1 MSREEAATVYLD
13 NLLGF
18 HRDFLDYHEAADT
31 LTDHDKSI
39 LEQAASGNLNCAFGA
54 KKANFYSVI

>member
-18 HRDFLDYHEAADT
+18 HGNFHKYHEAAET
-31 LTDHDKSI
+31 LTGDDKSI
-39 LEQAASGNLNCAFGA
+39 LERAVSGNQSFDAEQKGKRF
-54 KKANFYSVI
+54 F